1 MRVLLDTSVMVAVL
15 VAAHP
20 AHARATRCFERYLS
34 TRSALFMCAHSLAEL
49 FAVLTRMPTAPR
61 IGPDLANRLI
71 HENIDIAGIRIVPLE
86 AADYTEVLD
95 GMAKS
100 GYSGGTIYDML
111 IVQAARKA
119 AAKRIITLNEADF
132 ARLCKGGSLAV
143 ATP

>member
-1 MRVLLDTSVMVAVL
+1 MLMDTSVMVAVF

-34 TRSALFMCAHSLAEL
+34 RRTELFMCAHSLAEL

-71 HENIDIAGIRIVPLE
+71 QENIDIAGIRIVPLE
-86 AADYTEVLD
+86 AADYTEVID
-95 GMAKS
+95 GMAKA
-100 GYSGGTIYDML
+100 GFSGGIIYDML

-119 AAKRIITLNEADF
+119 KAERIITLNEADF
-132 ARLCKGGSLAV
+132 VRLCQGGSLAV
-143 ATP
+143 ASP